1 MFYIIIN
8 VLKVRRKRLK
18 MAEIDNND
26 PQLSV
31 EKMSVAEFKATITRK
46 GWLMK
51 DVAVRWKLGKTRMS
65 QICTDGERPVYYE
78 DAVRALPERN
88 KVK

>member
-1 MFYIIIN
+1 MIN

-18 MAEIDNND
+18 MTEIDNND

-51 DVAVRWKLGKTRMS
+51 DVALS
-65 QICTDGERPVYYE
+65 NACLAEQLS
-78 DAVRALPERN
+78 AVSHDIYHAIQ
-88 KVK
+88 